1 MYQTFYKLK
10 EHPFR
15 LTPDPAFMCMTAQ
28 HREALSGLIYSVCTH
43 SGLTVLVGEAGTGKT
58 TLLFALLEMLEK
70 RKFVTAVCN
79 NPMLKREEFFDL
91 LLMKLG
97 IECDSPLKSRQL
109 KALQDGLLKYRAEG
123 RPAILIVDEAQR
135 LPMELLEEIRLLLNV
150 ETPREK
156 LLAIIMAGQPELAEM
171 MGRQELRQLKQRVSC
186 ACSLKPLSAEEVREY
201 MFHRLL
207 RAGSQQNLFPD
218 DVIELIFR
226 YSQGIPRL
234 VNSLSDSCLQ
244 LGFALQ
250 APKVTTAM
258 VEEAATD
265 LDLLP
270 KVTAASAPASV
281 AIAPAAAP
289 TVLAAA
295 ATAPATAPP
304 PPPKVDVQ
312 PSAAS
317 LVPPVPPLVPAVAP
331 EPKLNG
337 NSRTAPE
344 VRVPFE
350 SYANRQKSLGFLA
363 GLMER
368 WK

>member
-1 MYQTFYKLK
+1 LYQTFYKLK

-70 RKFVTAVCN
+70 RKYVTAVCN

-156 LLAIIMAGQPELAEM
+156 LLAIIMAGQPELSEI
-171 MGRQELRQLKQRVSC
+171 MGRQDLRQLKQRVSC
-186 ACSLKPLSAEEVREY
+186 LCSLKPLSAEEVREY
-201 MFHRLL
+201 IFHRLL
-207 RAGSQQNLFPD
+207 RAGSQQSLFPE
-218 DVIELIFR
+218 DVIDRISQ

-234 VNSLSDSCLQ
+234 VNSLCDSCLQ

-250 APKVTTAM
+250 SPKVTVAI

-265 LDLLP
+265 LDLIP
-270 KVTAASAPASV
+270 KRAVV
-281 AIAPAAAP
+281 
-289 TVLAAA
+289 A
-295 ATAPATAPP
+295 ATAPVVVPPPTAAPP
-304 PPPKVDVQ
+304 PAPTQ
-312 PSAAS
+312 PSAPAWKPKAQES
-317 LVPPVPPLVPAVAP
+317 EAPPVPIAVAAAAS
-331 EPKLNG
+331 EPRLNG
-337 NSRTAPE
+337 NSHKVPE